1 MKKIINETQSL
12 CPECLKKIPARHIE
26 ENGKVFLEKECPE
39 HGRYQVLVWS
49 DAKQYWEW
57 TGQSIHAEPCRTGP
71 EPCRTGPEP
80 KRGCP
85 FDCGLCGAHEGK
97 TCTAVLELTYRCNM
111 ECEVC
116 FADTKKERYE
126 PGLAEIGRM
135 YETAYR
141 NGGDC
146 SIQLSG
152 GEPTVRNDLPEI
164 LRMGKRMGF
173 SHIQVNTN
181 GIRIA
186 EDPDYLQELKAAGA
200 DLVYLQFDSLR
211 DQVYRE
217 IRGRNMLDIK
227 LRAVSNCERAGIGV
241 ILVPV
246 LVKGLN
252 DGEAGDLI
260 AYAKKHMP
268 IVKGVHFQ
276 PISYFGRYPND
287 QGRLVWD
294 RMNLSDVISCLTAQT
309 DGEMKE
315 KDFVPRKRYDSHCAF
330 SALYFLEEDGRL
342 KPVTENTRNKQVTEG
357 TDFARRANAFTNKH
371 WKLQEPEAP
380 SMDGRGS
387 AVPGQPE
394 RRSMKEF
401 IRRLK
406 NYTLSVS
413 GMGFQDAYNIDIGRL
428 KGCCVHVITYDGQ
441 AVPLCAFH
449 LTGLK
454 GGRLYKNE

>member
-1 MKKIINETQSL
+1 MKEIMNTTYSL
-12 CPECLKKIPARHIE
+12 CPECMKKIPARYIN

-39 HGRYQVLVWS
+39 HGHYQVLVWS
-49 DAKQYWEW
+49 NAGQYQEW
-57 TGQSIHAEPCRTGP
+57 MEQSIHAEMCEKFPGV
-71 EPCRTGPEP
+71 
-80 KRGCP
+80 KKGCP
-85 FDCGLCGAHEGK
+85 FDCGLCREHEGK

-116 FADTKKERYE
+116 FADTKKVKYE
-126 PGLAEIGRM
+126 PDLIEIKRM

-152 GEPTVRNDLPEI
+152 GEPTMRKDLPEI
-164 LRMGKRMGF
+164 LRMGKKMGF

-186 EDPDYLQELKAAGA
+186 KDLDYLRELKNAGA
-200 DLVYLQFDSLR
+200 DLIYLQFDSLR
-211 DQVYRE
+211 DEVYTK
-217 IRGRNMLDIK
+217 IRGRKMLDIK
-227 LRAVSNCERAGIGV
+227 LQAVSNCEQAGIAA

-246 LVKGLN
+246 LVKNLN
-252 DGEAGDLI
+252 DSETGELI

-287 QGRLVWD
+287 KGRIIWD
-294 RMNLSDVISCLTAQT
+294 RMNLSDVIDCLISQT
-309 DGEMKE
+309 GGEMKK

-330 SALYFLEEDGRL
+330 SALYYLETDGRL
-342 KPVTENTRNKQVTEG
+342 KSITENARDRLISKH
-357 TDFARRANAFTNKH
+357 TDFAKKANAFTNRH
-371 WKLQEPEAP
+371 WKMQKPDMP
-380 SMDGRGS
+380 SEECDEEKTHNTH
-387 AVPGQPE
+387 E
-394 RRSMKEF
+394 RQYMKEF
-401 IRRLK
+401 IERLK

-428 KGCCVHVITYDGQ
+428 RGCCVHVITYNGQ

-449 LTGLK
+449 VTSLEGE
-454 GGRLYKNE
+454 RLYQNE

>member
-26 ENGKVFLEKECPE
+26 DDGKVFLEKECPE
-39 HGRYQVLVWS
+39 HGTYQVLVWS
-49 DAKQYWEW
+49 NAEQYQAWME
-57 TGQSIHAEPCRTGP
+57 QSVHAQPCSTY
-71 EPCRTGPEP
+71 P
-80 KRGCP
+80 KLTKECP
-85 FDCGLCGAHEGK
+85 FDCGLCSTHEGK
-97 TCTAVLELTYRCNM
+97 TCTAVLEITYRCNM
-111 ECEVC
+111 ECAVC

-126 PGLAEIGRM
+126 PGLKEIKKM
-135 YETAYR
+135 YETAYQ

-164 LRMGKRMGF
+164 LRMGKQMGF

-186 EDPDYLQELKAAGA
+186 EDIAYVQELKEAGA
-200 DLVYLQFDSLR
+200 DLIYLQFDSLR
-211 DQVYRE
+211 DDVYKK
-217 IRGRNMLDIK
+217 IRGKSMLDIK
-227 LRAVSNCERAGIGV
+227 LQAVSNCEQAGIGV

-252 DGEAGDLI
+252 EQEAGDLI
-260 AYAKKHMP
+260 AYAKNHMP

-287 QGRLVWD
+287 HGRLLWD
-294 RMNLSDVISCLTAQT
+294 RMNLSDFIECLVSQT
-309 DGEMKE
+309 NGQMKE

-330 SALYFLEEDGRL
+330 SALYYLEENGQL
-342 KPVTENTRNKQVTEG
+342 KPVTEFVQTKQVPEG
-357 TDFARRANAFTNKH
+357 IDFARKANAFTNKH
-371 WKLQEPEAP
+371 WRLQDPDALQTTN
-380 SMDGRGS
+380 GS
-387 AVPGQPE
+387 STAAGQPAKK
-394 RRSMKEF
+394 SMKEF
-401 IRRLK
+401 IKRLK

-428 KGCCVHVITYDGQ
+428 RGCCVHVITYDGK

-449 LTGLK
+449 LTSLEGR
-454 GGRLYKNE
+454 RLYKNE

>member
-1 MKKIINETQSL
+1 MKNIINETQSL

-26 ENGKVFLEKECPE
+26 EDGKVFLEKECPE

-49 DAKQYWEW
+49 DAKQYREW
-57 TGQSIHAEPCRTGP
+57 MGQSVHAEPCGS
-71 EPCRTGPEP
+71 GSEP
-80 KRGCP
+80 KKDCP
-85 FDCGLCGAHEGK
+85 FDCGLCGEHEGR
-97 TCTAVLELTYRCNM
+97 TCTAVLEITYRCNM

-126 PGLAEIGRM
+126 PGPTEIKRM

-152 GEPTVRNDLPEI
+152 GEPTVRTDLPEI
-164 LRMGKRMGF
+164 LRMGKGMGF

-186 EDPDYLQELKAAGA
+186 EDLDYLRELKAAGA
-200 DLVYLQFDSLR
+200 DLIYLQFDSLR
-211 DQVYRE
+211 DEVYRE
-217 IRGRNMLDIK
+217 IRGKRMLDIK
-227 LRAVSNCERAGIGV
+227 LRAVANCEQAGIGV

-260 AYAKKHMP
+260 AYAKEHMP

-276 PISYFGRYPND
+276 PVSYFGRYPND
-287 QGRLVWD
+287 HGSLIWD
-294 RMNLSDVISCLTAQT
+294 RMNLSDVISCLTDQT
-309 DGEMKE
+309 GGEMRE

-330 SALYFLEEDGRL
+330 SALYYLEEDGQLR
-342 KPVTENTRNKQVTEG
+342 PVTENVQNRLVPEG

-371 WKLQEPEAP
+371 WRLQDAEVLPAG
-380 SMDGRGS
+380 SDGNTVSRH
-387 AVPGQPE
+387 PD

-413 GMGFQDAYNIDIGRL
+413 GMGFQDAYNIDLGRL
-428 KGCCVHVITYDGQ
+428 KGCCVHVITCDGR

-449 LTGLK
+449 LTSVK

>member
-26 ENGKVFLEKECPE
+26 EDKRVFLEKECPE
-39 HGRYQVLVWS
+39 HGTYRVLVWS
-49 DAKQYWEW
+49 DAAQYQEW
-57 TGQSIHAEPCRTGP
+57 MEQSVHAEPCRNGS
-71 EPCRTGPEP
+71 EME
-80 KRGCP
+80 KDCP
-85 FDCGLCGAHEGK
+85 FDCGLCRGNEGK
-97 TCTAVLELTYRCNM
+97 TCTAVLEITYRCNM

-116 FADTKKERYE
+116 FADTKKARYE
-126 PGLAEIGRM
+126 PGLTEIQRM

-152 GEPTVRNDLPEI
+152 GEPTVRKDLPEI

-186 EDPDYLQELKAAGA
+186 EDPDYLRELKAAGA
-200 DLVYLQFDSLR
+200 DLIYLQFDSLR
-211 DQVYRE
+211 DEVYRKV
-217 IRGRNMLDIK
+217 RGKNMLDIK
-227 LRAVSNCERAGIGV
+227 LQAVSNCERAGIGV
-241 ILVPV
+241 MLVPV

-252 DGEAGDLI
+252 DGEVGDLI

-287 QGRLVWD
+287 QGSLIWD
-294 RMNLSDVISCLTAQT
+294 RMNLSDVIACLTGQT
-309 DGEMKE
+309 GGEMKAE
-315 KDFVPRKRYDSHCAF
+315 DFVPRKRYDSHCAF
-330 SALYFLEEDGRL
+330 SALYYLEEDGGL
-342 KPVTENTRNKQVTEG
+342 KPVTKHMQNKEVPEG
-357 TDFARRANAFTNKH
+357 TDFARKANAFTNKH
-371 WKLQEPEAP
+371 WKLQDEEALP
-380 SMDGRGS
+380 LGKSSRAGETRPGRK
-387 AVPGQPE
+387 
-394 RRSMKEF
+394 SMKEF

-449 LTGLK
+449 LTSLK
-454 GGRLYKNE
+454 GERLYKNE